1 MIWLTRFKSFLIYEI
16 YLARAVLL
24 LQNIPQYLAIIFFE
38 SASLVTYLITSGLK
52 KSSRVKK
59 KPVAAAAKTTDKEHV
74 NVVFIGHVDAGEQTR
89 ACETVGLQGDPFSQ
103 NRQIDHWRA
112 DHVPDEH
119 GGQANT
125 GEIREG
131 GEGDQPRDLV
141 PLVVHGHQC

>member
-1 MIWLTRFKSFLIYEI
+1 MPNISL
-16 YLARAVLL
+16 YL
-24 LQNIPQYLAIIFFE
+24 PIIFFE
-38 SASLVTYLITSGLK
+38 SAVTWFITGLK

-74 NVVFIGHVDAGEQTR
+74 NVVFIGHVDAGEQP
-89 ACETVGLQGDPFSQ
+89 CETASLQVLHFFH

-131 GEGDQPRDLV
+131 GKGDQSRDLV
-141 PLVVHGHQC
+141 PLVVHGHQCRREEQGKDSRSE